1 MKNFLKILLGL
12 LLAVTVAL
20 VGYAIY
26 IAATLGGEPETMAAA
41 VSLNLY
47 WAYTLLALVVLSA
60 IFGAVYAMLKSS
72 GNSLKTIISLV
83 VIVAVV
89 AGSYFIAAGHTVQIP
104 NIEDGG
110 VFEAVPT
117 LISETSIYIAYV
129 AMAATIISAVVT
141 EVINAF
147 K

>member
-104 NIEDGG
+104 NIENGG

-129 AMAATIISAVVT
+129 AMAVTILSAIVT
-141 EVINAF
+141 ELINAF

>member
-12 LLAVTVAL
+12 LLAVTVAV
-20 VGYAIY
+20 VGYALY
-26 IAATLGGEPETMAAA
+26 IAITLGGEPETMAAA

-47 WAYTLLALVVLSA
+47 WAYALLGLVILSA

-83 VIVAVV
+83 VIIAVV

-104 NIEDGG
+104 NIENGG

-129 AMAATIISAVVT
+129 AMAVTILSAIVT
-141 EVINAF
+141 ELINAF